1 MVTPAHKPKYIMKE
15 YNPISCR
22 LKKKKTINFAI
33 LVLAWIGVLKTIGSC
48 IIFVL
53 LDR

>member
-22 LKKKKTINFAI
+22 LKKKKNNKFCYSCSCMDR
-33 LVLAWIGVLKTIGSC
+33 GVENNWLMYNIC
-48 IIFVL
+48 IT
-53 LDR
+53 